1 MQTVAD
7 DQGRSIIASLGH
19 LSSAG
24 SIERESNRLL
34 TFFKLPDLA
43 FIVTVVIV
51 SSNVQI
57 GTGSGLSL
65 YLFSCGLHILYSF
78 LLYLTKLIFR
88 IKI

>member
-1 MQTVAD
+1 MKAVTD

-24 SIERESNRLL
+24 SVESESNRLL
-34 TFFKLPDLA
+34 ILFKFPDLA

-57 GTGSGLSL
+57 STGSGLSL
-65 YLFSCGLHILYSF
+65 YLFSGGLHILYSF
-78 LLYLTKLIFR
+78 YYI
-88 IKI
+88 